1 MSGNAGVAITDHI
14 ALIGGGSFVN
24 YQSNNHDFRQ
34 HLYEGGLGYFANMG
48 KSDRNVME
56 VYAGYGVGATRDVD
70 KRATTTGTAP
80 VETRSLD
87 FNKIFLQANFS
98 STRENKLAILGKQR
112 TLTYGTAVR
121 VSRVK
126 MSRFELDEM
135 AGQRLEENVYIEP
148 VFFTRLELNKGFQIQ
163 YTNGWNFGLMD
174 NQYLKAGNA
183 VFTIGLVYNFGQK

>member
-1 MSGNAGVAITDHI
+1 
-14 ALIGGGSFVN
+14 
-24 YQSNNHDFRQ
+24 
-34 HLYEGGLGYFANMG
+34 
-48 KSDRNVME
+48 
-56 VYAGYGVGATRDVD
+56 
-70 KRATTTGTAP
+70 
-80 VETRSLD
+80 
-87 FNKIFLQANFS
+87 
-98 STRENKLAILGKQR
+98 
-112 TLTYGTAVR
+112 
-121 VSRVK
+121 